1 MFLRAGFRSHLEAL
15 VAHGPPLRTLQHMR
29 LALPSPV
36 PPSAAPHNLPP
47 AVQPAADPPR
57 QQAPESPQRQEQQPV
72 QWWQQQQLQQP
83 QPPAR
88 PPAVP
93 AERSPP
99 SPTVLSRGAGA
110 RGVRGHPVVRPARVR
125 ARARVRER
133 GGSGVRLT
141 PPAVTYTVGDY
152 NIELQELISR

>member
-1 MFLRAGFRSHLEAL
+1 M
-15 VAHGPPLRTLQHMR
+15 
-29 LALPSPV
+29 
-36 PPSAAPHNLPP
+36 
-47 AVQPAADPPR
+47 
-57 QQAPESPQRQEQQPV
+57 

-110 RGVRGHPVVRPARVR
+110 RGVRGHPVVRPARGR
-125 ARARVRER
+125 ERERERERER
-133 GGSGVRLT
+133 GVSGVRLT